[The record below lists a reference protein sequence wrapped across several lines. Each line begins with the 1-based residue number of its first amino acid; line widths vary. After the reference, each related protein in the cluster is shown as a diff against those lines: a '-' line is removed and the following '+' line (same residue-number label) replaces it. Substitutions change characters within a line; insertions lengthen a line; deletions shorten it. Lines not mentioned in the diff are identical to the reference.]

1 VLQNSITAHFLTQ
14 NSTFEMNIS
23 ITVTQE
29 EHFKYAQEI
38 CDTIE
43 QSALLR
49 GTGIAKRTPE
59 YIQKKMETGDAV
71 IALDNGKFA
80 GFCYIESWQH
90 GQFVAHSG
98 LIVHPDYRNLGL
110 AKQIKTKVF
119 DYSLQK
125 YPNAK
130 VFGITTGLAVMKI
143 NSDLGYKPVPFS
155 ELTSD
160 PSFWK
165 GCQTCTNYEILKSK
179 DNKMCLCTGMLYDPK
194 EKTTEPVKHPFNVK
208 VLNRL
213 KAIKQALFLK
223 KLPPAPKKGNKN

>member
-1 VLQNSITAHFLTQ
+1 
-14 NSTFEMNIS
+14 MNIS
-23 ITVTQE
+23 INIAQE
-29 EHFKYAQEI
+29 EHFKYAQII

-43 QSALLR
+43 SSALMR

-59 YIQKKMETGDAV
+59 YIQKKMENKDAV
-71 IALDNGKFA
+71 IALDNGVFA
-80 GFCYIESWQH
+80 GFCYIESWQDSNY
-90 GQFVAHSG
+90 VAHSG

-110 AKQIKTKVF
+110 AKKIKSKVF

-143 NSDLGYKPVPFS
+143 NSEIGYKPVPFS
-155 ELTSD
+155 ELTTD

-179 DNKMCLCTGMLYDPK
+179 DNKLCLCTGMLFDPK
-194 EKTTEPVKHPFNVK
+194 DKPKVPPKHPFNIRIW
-208 VLNRL
+208 NRL
-213 KAIKQALFLK
+213 KKIKQALFLED
-223 KLPPAPKKGNKN
+223 

>member
-1 VLQNSITAHFLTQ
+1 
-14 NSTFEMNIS
+14 MNIK
-23 ITVTQE
+23 IVVTQE
-29 EHFKYAQEI
+29 DHYKFAEEI
-38 CDTIE
+38 CETIE
-43 QSALLR
+43 ISAKLR

-59 YIQKKMETGDAV
+59 YIQKKMENQDAI
-71 IALDNGKFA
+71 IALVDGRFA

-90 GQFVAHSG
+90 GKFVAHSG
-98 LIVHPDYRNLGL
+98 LIVHPDYRNYGL
-110 AKQIKTKVF
+110 AKKIKSKVF
-119 DYSLQK
+119 DYSLKK
-125 YPNAK
+125 YPDAK

-155 ELTSD
+155 ELTTD

-194 EKTTEPVKHPFNVK
+194 EQQKIPPRHPFNVK

-213 KAIKQALFLK
+213 NKIKEALFLK
-223 KLPPAPKKGNKN
+223 K